1 MVVRCGLPELQIP
14 GWTSEV
20 RPNKIRIL
28 NPTRHGACWTGRNRV
43 ERYVRTGRAVIVG
56 LAATRF
62 IESDARNIAAAM
74 KAAEAGAGYVVIRRT
89 LTVDELAHIPFV
101 NPHKALWR

>member
-1 MVVRCGLPELQIP
+1 M
-14 GWTSEV
+14 

-28 NPTRHGACWTGRNRV
+28 NPIRHGACWTGRNRA
-43 ERYVRTGRAVIVG
+43 ERYVRAGRAVFVS
-56 LAATRF
+56 LAAIRF
-62 IESDARNIAAAM
+62 IETDARNIAAAK
-74 KAAEAGAGYVVIRRT
+74 KAADAAAGYDDIRRT